1 MKQIKEIR
9 SMEAKV
15 VAPDSPGVAG
25 HCELPDLSAG
35 NWTQVF
41 DKSSGGSEPLSNP
54 KIFLAG

>member
-1 MKQIKEIR
+1 
-9 SMEAKV
+9 MEAKV

-25 HCELPDLSAG
+25 RCKLPDLSAG

-41 DKSSGGSEPLSNP
+41 DKSGGGSEPLSNP